1 MVVRNLVTI
10 QSVKIWVF
18 RPDKKILILLVS
30 VYCSLCVVSKVILMT
45 FLFLLNLE
53 TNWETLIQN
62 KKATESNVSSCVGL
76 PGETSLPF
84 CPLLSF

>member
-1 MVVRNLVTI
+1 
-10 QSVKIWVF
+10 
-18 RPDKKILILLVS
+18 
-30 VYCSLCVVSKVILMT
+30 MT

-53 TNWETLIQN
+53 TNRETLIQN
-62 KKATESNVSSCVGL
+62 EKAPESNVNSCVGL